1 MEVLEYAQGDS
12 VADGRAEAVGTPCKV
27 EKSHDVPDG
36 QERASA
42 ESISHLP
49 VDLNASGGGKSVADS
64 SGSVSMASGP
74 VRLALERRRHDRL
87 V

>member
-12 VADGRAEAVGTPCKV
+12 VADGRAEAVGTPCKA
-27 EKSHDVPDG
+27 EKSHDVRDG

-42 ESISHLP
+42 EPMSHLP
-49 VDLNASGGGKSVADS
+49 VDLKRQWRWKVHCRLIWKCCN
-64 SGSVSMASGP
+64 GP